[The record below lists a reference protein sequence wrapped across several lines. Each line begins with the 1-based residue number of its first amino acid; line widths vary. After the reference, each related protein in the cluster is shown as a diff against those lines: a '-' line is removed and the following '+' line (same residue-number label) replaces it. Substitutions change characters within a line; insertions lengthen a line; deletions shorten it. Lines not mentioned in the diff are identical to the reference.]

1 MTLGFLH
8 DKRSERCVVHG
19 VEETVSVLSLHGMMR
34 RCGLSFQFNQR
45 PCQSLASFVPI
56 ELVHA
61 MVFRPYFQEIGLH
74 IRSFCYVLSG
84 LPFEG
89 ARYTTSDPSAV
100 PDLSDRNFG
109 ALSAAV
115 CLHRAC
121 TICDIHITRHGF
133 CRCSRQCRDL
143 VGLSRWRNLLKHER
157 PRDASHRLVKAITT
171 PRLSTATVP

>member
-1 MTLGFLH
+1 MRLVLPIQSQTLSIVSLIRSNRACPCHGF
-8 DKRSERCVVHG
+8 SA
-19 VEETVSVLSLHGMMR
+19 VLSRNRFAYSQLLLCAVRVTLR
-34 RCGLSFQFNQR
+34 R
-45 PCQSLASFVPI
+45 
-56 ELVHA
+56 
-61 MVFRPYFQEIGLH
+61 
-74 IRSFCYVLSG
+74 
-84 LPFEG
+84 
-89 ARYTTSDPSAV
+89 ARYSTSDPSAV